1 MNIHQ
6 KLSLAKGIL
15 EDIKNSGYI
24 PFASP
29 APSSTESQI
38 KKNICEAV
46 THIENAIYL
55 HESCFFGRKGE
66 TLDWP
71 ALVDCLREE
80 ILRHIKDL
88 AKKRSYKFMDEDG
101 QPLVKNVAVGPMDP
115 DTGGYYYLRKVF
127 YDEKEDEVLFTYEDN
142 HGEVEAAHLNSGWL
156 DMKDLAW
163 VLEGMKELDKM
174 AYNLQ

>member
-1 MNIHQ
+1 MNVHQ

-15 EDIKNSGYI
+15 EDITKSGYI

-29 APSSTESQI
+29 APSSTESKI
-38 KKNICEAV
+38 KQRICAAGTDLE
-46 THIENAIYL
+46 IAISL
-55 HESCFFGRKGE
+55 HESCYFGRKDVK

-80 ILRHIKDL
+80 ILRHITEM
-88 AKKRSYKFMDEDG
+88 AKKRSYKFLDEDG

-115 DTGGYYYLRKVF
+115 DTGGYNYLREVA
-127 YDEKEDEVLFTYEDN
+127 YDEEEDVVLVTYEDS
-142 HGEVEAAHLNSGWL
+142 HGDTGEAYLHSGWL

-174 AYNLQ
+174 A

>member
-55 HESCFFGRKGE
+55 HESCFFGRKDVK

-80 ILRHIKDL
+80 ILRHITEM
-88 AKKRSYKFMDEDG
+88 AKKRTYKFLDEDG

-115 DTGGYYYLRKVF
+115 DTGGYNFLRKVF
-127 YDEKEDEVLFTYEDN
+127 YDEKEDEVLFTYEDS
-142 HGEVEAAHLNSGWL
+142 HGEVEEAYLNSGWL

-163 VLEGMKELDKM
+163 VLEVMKELDKT
-174 AYNLQ
+174 A